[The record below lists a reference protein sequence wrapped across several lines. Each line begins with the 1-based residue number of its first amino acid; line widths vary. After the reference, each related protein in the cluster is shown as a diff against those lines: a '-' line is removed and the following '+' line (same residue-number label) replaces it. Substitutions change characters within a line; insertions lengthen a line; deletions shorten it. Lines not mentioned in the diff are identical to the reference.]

1 MLKTFFLTVL
11 LFGNL
16 NLHPVHV
23 SVTDIEYD
31 AERKAL
37 EMVSHIFLDDLEN
50 HIRLLQ
56 KDRFLD
62 VLNPKGD
69 KSSNDLIKNYF
80 KERFKLVVNGKE
92 QAYNFLGYEHE
103 GAAIYVY
110 VEVEKVKKL
119 KSISVKNEV
128 LLQLFDDQVN
138 LVHVKVDGK
147 IRSMKL
153 EEGNESDVL
162 EY

>member
-11 LFGNL
+11 LLGNT

-31 AERKAL
+31 AERKAI
-37 EMVSHIFLDDLEN
+37 EVVSHIFLDDLEN

-56 KDRFLD
+56 NDRFLD
-62 VLNPKGD
+62 VLNPKGGQ
-69 KSSNDLIKNYF
+69 SSNDLIKNYF
-80 KERFKLVVNGKE
+80 KERFKLTINGKE
-92 QAYNFLGYEHE
+92 EAYNFLGYEHE

-110 VEVEKVKKL
+110 VEVEKIKKL
-119 KSISVKNEV
+119 KSLAVRNEV
-128 LLQLFDDQVN
+128 LLEFFDDQIN

-153 EEGNESDVL
+153 EEGDEMDTL